1 VNGVM
6 AHRDKIVAAFQAMIA
21 EKGEREVLY

>member
-6 AHRDKIVAAFQAMIA
+6 ARRDKIVAAFQAMIA